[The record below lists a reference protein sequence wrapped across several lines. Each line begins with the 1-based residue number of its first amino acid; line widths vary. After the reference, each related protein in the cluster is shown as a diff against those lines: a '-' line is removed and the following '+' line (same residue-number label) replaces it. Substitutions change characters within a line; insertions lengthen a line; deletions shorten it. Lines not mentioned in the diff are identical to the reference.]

1 MSWVVPSIILILQY
15 LQTIAI
21 RKDMKEKLQ
30 EIIDKLAAIAP
41 EIPVPPV
48 VPPTVIVTEPKLNNR
63 YHIFDL
69 DLTADHTDEPVGVKE
84 LVEEMGVEH
93 ATYMTILKVPN
104 AFTYKVN
111 AKEAPAC
118 DAIMGDEWE
127 AFEIEEIYYSNTGV
141 AGSEDARIH
150 IEFRVD

>member
-15 LQTIAI
+15 LQTVAI
-21 RKDMKEKLQ
+21 KKEMKEKLQ

-48 VPPTVIVTEPKLNNR
+48 VPPTVIVTEPRLNNR

-84 LVEEMGVEH
+84 LVEEMGVKQ

-104 AFTYKVN
+104 AFTYKIN